1 MVGGVRIERAEGAP
15 VEPEELDDADGE
27 ALVRIARRAVEEWVE
42 HGRRLR
48 VEARGKLG
56 RPGAA
61 FVTLEKRGGEGWE
74 LRGCIG
80 VVRPVIPLAEA
91 VVTAAVD
98 AASSDP
104 RFEPLRR
111 EELGMVRIEVTV
123 LGSMEPLP
131 RKPHLRPAHVKVGV
145 HGLYVEKLPYAGLL
159 LPQVAVDEGWDPIM
173 FLTWACIKAGLPGT
187 CWLREDV
194 EIYRFKAAIWRE
206 AEPRGPIAR
215 RDLAREAAVKGVGTR
230 VS

>member
-1 MVGGVRIERAEGAP
+1 
-15 VEPEELDDADGE
+15 
-27 ALVRIARRAVEEWVE
+27 
-42 HGRRLR
+42 
-48 VEARGKLG
+48 
-56 RPGAA
+56 
-61 FVTLEKRGGEGWE
+61 GEGWE

-80 VVRPVIPLAEA
+80 VVRPVMPLVEA

-111 EELGMVRIEVTV
+111 EELDRIRVEVTV

-131 RKPHLRPAHVKVGV
+131 RKPHERPAVVEVGV
-145 HGLYVEKLPYAGLL
+145 HGLYVEKPPYAGLL
-159 LPQVAVDEGWDPIM
+159 LPQVAVDEGWDPIV

-194 EIYRFKAAIWRE
+194 EIYRFRAAVWRE
-206 AEPRGPIAR
+206 TEPRGPVVR
-215 RDLAREAAVKGVGTR
+215 RDLSREAAAKGVKSR